1 MQRAYNVSPRR
12 PHVVVDKA
20 PWWHGMLGAAGAAF
34 LSGTVVFAIT
44 WGTNQQRLTDH
55 DKQFAQVEQRNTN
68 TDAALTAIQSKL
80 QDIKKADDE
89 ARSKIRDEFLKRSEE
104 TAKGIAELNTKAA
117 VQETRLGQVVETL
130 KTISVQLD
138 TALRPAHPP
147 EQRR

>member
-1 MQRAYNVSPRR
+1 MSPRR
-12 PHVVVDKA
+12 PHVDKPGWLSHFIPVLA
-20 PWWHGMLGAAGAAF
+20 AVLTIAVPGGIYFAVSQGA
-34 LSGTVVFAIT
+34 T
-44 WGTNQQRLTDH
+44 QQRLVDH
-55 DKQFAQVEQRNTN
+55 DTKFADQANSLAN
-68 TDAALTAIQSKL
+68 IQSKL

-130 KTISVQLD
+130 KTISGQLD